1 MLEATILENLQQLPE
16 SLQQDV
22 LHYIQ
27 SLLRQQSA
35 QHSPETIHPSRQQ
48 AFGVWQGKVRMSEDF
63 DTPLDDLSDSCCP
76 SHES

>member
-27 SLLRQQSA
+27 SLLKQQSA
-35 QHSPETIHPSRQQ
+35 HHSPETIHPNRQQ
-48 AFGVWQGKVRMSEDF
+48 AFGIWQGKVRLSDDF
-63 DTPLDDLSDSCCP
+63 DAPMNDFQDYM
-76 SHES
+76 